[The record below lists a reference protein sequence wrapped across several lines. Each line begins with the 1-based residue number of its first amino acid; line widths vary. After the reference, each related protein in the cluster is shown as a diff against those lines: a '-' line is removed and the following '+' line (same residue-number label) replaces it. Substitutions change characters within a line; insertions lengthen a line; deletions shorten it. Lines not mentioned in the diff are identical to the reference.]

1 MNYSFMFFA
10 LVAVLI
16 AIKEIVGLNRKEVAS
31 RKQREMALAVQKAS
45 GEIKIPIA

>member
-1 MNYSFMFFA
+1 MNITFMFFA

-16 AIKEIVGLNRKEVAS
+16 GTKEVVGLNRKEAALKK
-31 RKQREMALAVQKAS
+31 RLKMALAVQKAS